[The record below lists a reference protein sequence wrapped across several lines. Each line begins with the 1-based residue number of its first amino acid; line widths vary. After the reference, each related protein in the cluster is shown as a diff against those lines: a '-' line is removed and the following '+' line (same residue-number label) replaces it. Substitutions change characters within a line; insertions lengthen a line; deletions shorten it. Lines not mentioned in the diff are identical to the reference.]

1 MILGIH
7 LWVIDFL
14 VLFGTLIMTIAVI
27 GSFRL
32 PSLYTRQHAS
42 SMSFVMGMI
51 PILLAVLFSGI
62 PSLAFRAL
70 LIIGFYLLTSPIS
83 SHVVASAAYGNQV
96 PLQAPGSLDESGRLD
111 KAGEEDEPDEN
122 DED

>member
-1 MILGIH
+1 MILDIR

-14 VLFGTLIMTIAVI
+14 VIFGTLIMTIAVI

-32 PSLYTRQHAS
+32 PSLYTRQHSS
-42 SMSFVMGMI
+42 SMSFVMGVI
-51 PILLAVLFSGI
+51 PILLAALFSGI

-70 LIIGFYLLTSPIS
+70 LLTGFYLLTSPIS
-83 SHVVASAAYGNQV
+83 AHVVANAAYGNQV
-96 PLQAPGSLDESGRLD
+96 PQQAPNSLDELGRLN

-122 DED
+122 DEE